1 MVNESNT
8 PIAGPS
14 SLAPAESSK
23 KSRSKR
29 KRSIFEI
36 PEPYSS
42 TSTYQP
48 KHSRDDDQPRPK
60 SKKKRSKVKDKANE
74 KRKADAE
81 AVEIG
86 PALNGDASFELATDF
101 IALPLDSDDDE
112 ERGITRDRKVKG
124 KEGDNEGVFESG
136 RRSGRKRSRSRS
148 LDRYDDRGKDKV
160 RDRDQDRDRDN
171 GRKRKSRERTPEREW
186 DRGKRRDQDRERR
199 RYDQPISA
207 SVKSIGNRKLPWI
220 DGLDLFGC
228 HNVAELLHKEVEAFT
243 KWISPSPVEDEI
255 RSLLVR
261 QITSA
266 ITSRYLDADVYPF
279 GSYATKL
286 YLPTGDIDLVVMSET
301 MRITDK
307 HVVLR
312 SLAEVIKRNGIA
324 SNVSIIAKAKVP
336 IIKFVTTHGHIPVD
350 VSINQGNGTVGADVV
365 NGFLRDMSTSTKVL
379 QSNLEGS
386 IALRALVMITKMFL
400 SQRSMNEVYTGGL
413 GSYSIVS
420 LVISFLQMHPKIRRG
435 EIDAD
440 QSLGVLL
447 IEFFELYGSFF
458 NYENVGISV
467 RDGGTYFNKR
477 QRGWYNDTSNY
488 KGKGGASSLS
498 IEDPIDISNDISS
511 GSYGFAKV
519 RATFAGAHRILTATA
534 YLKAGILSARQ
545 SGRTTSLRADDYY
558 RPEEM
563 SVLAHIIDITQDII
577 NHRRVV
583 QEVYDRRILHKLLN
597 VKPRIIVVTDDPE
610 TKALAMSNGRHTSQ
624 ILAKAEPGATNE
636 NPIDLEDGEIPIVI
650 SSEGDQHTGANKDEE
665 DDHNNNLHRRR
676 RNERSGSDSEDDSG
690 KYGISGR
697 QPPKKRMKT
706 GGEMDMHTLV
716 TIYTTD
722 DEEGNDTSSGSELD
736 SVAEEE
742 AEYDVDVI
750 DADAGMHVDMG
761 KDAVVSEPVNMLT
774 KAGSKPLSNGGNEKK
789 RSYWLS
795 KGIVS
800 GDVDING
807 EA

>member
-1 MVNESNT
+1 
-8 PIAGPS
+8 
-14 SLAPAESSK
+14 
-23 KSRSKR
+23 
-29 KRSIFEI
+29 
-36 PEPYSS
+36 
-42 TSTYQP
+42 
-48 KHSRDDDQPRPK
+48 
-60 SKKKRSKVKDKANE
+60 
-74 KRKADAE
+74 
-81 AVEIG
+81 
-86 PALNGDASFELATDF
+86 
-101 IALPLDSDDDE
+101 
-112 ERGITRDRKVKG
+112 
-124 KEGDNEGVFESG
+124 
-136 RRSGRKRSRSRS
+136 
-148 LDRYDDRGKDKV
+148 
-160 RDRDQDRDRDN
+160 
-171 GRKRKSRERTPEREW
+171 PEREW

-301 MRITDK
+301 MRMTDK

-350 VSINQGNGTVGADVV
+350 VSINQGNGKVGADVV
-365 NGFLRDMSTSTKVL
+365 NGFLRDI
-379 QSNLEGS
+379 

-467 RDGGTYFNKR
+467 RDGGTYFKKR

-597 VKPRIIVVTDDPE
+597 VKPRII
-610 TKALAMSNGRHTSQ
+610 
-624 ILAKAEPGATNE
+624 
-636 NPIDLEDGEIPIVI
+636 IPIVI

-697 QPPKKRMKT
+697 QQPKKRMKT

-761 KDAVVSEPVNMLT
+761 KDAVVSEP
-774 KAGSKPLSNGGNEKK
+774 K

-800 GDVDING
+800 GDVDIKG
-807 EA
+807 ED

>member
-1 MVNESNT
+1 
-8 PIAGPS
+8 
-14 SLAPAESSK
+14 
-23 KSRSKR
+23 
-29 KRSIFEI
+29 
-36 PEPYSS
+36 
-42 TSTYQP
+42 
-48 KHSRDDDQPRPK
+48 
-60 SKKKRSKVKDKANE
+60 
-74 KRKADAE
+74 
-81 AVEIG
+81 
-86 PALNGDASFELATDF
+86 
-101 IALPLDSDDDE
+101 
-112 ERGITRDRKVKG
+112 
-124 KEGDNEGVFESG
+124 
-136 RRSGRKRSRSRS
+136 
-148 LDRYDDRGKDKV
+148 
-160 RDRDQDRDRDN
+160 
-171 GRKRKSRERTPEREW
+171 PEREW
-186 DRGKRRDQDRERR
+186 DRGKRKDQDRERR

-207 SVKSIGNRKLPWI
+207 SVRSIGNRKLPWI

-255 RSLLVR
+255 RSLLVQ

-286 YLPTGDIDLVVMSET
+286 YLPTGDIDLVVMSDT
-301 MRITDK
+301 MRRTDK

-324 SNVSIIAKAKVP
+324 SNVSIIAKARVP

-365 NGFLRDMSTSTKVL
+365 NGFLRDI
-379 QSNLEGS
+379 

-545 SGRTTSLRADDYY
+545 SGRTTSLRPDDYY

-610 TKALAMSNGRHTSQ
+610 TKAPAMSNGRHTSQ

-636 NPIDLEDGEIPIVI
+636 NPIDLED
-650 SSEGDQHTGANKDEE
+650 D
-665 DDHNNNLHRRR
+665 
-676 RNERSGSDSEDDSG
+676 ERSGSDSEDDSG

-722 DEEGNDTSSGSELD
+722 DDDGDGNDTNSESELD

-750 DADAGMHVDMG
+750 DVDAGMHVDMG
-761 KDAVVSEPVNMLT
+761 KDAVVSEPDSMLT
-774 KAGSKPLSNGGNEKK
+774 KAESKLRSNGGNEKK

-800 GDVDING
+800 GNVDIEG
-807 EA
+807 ED

>member
-8 PIAGPS
+8 TIAGPS

-42 TSTYQP
+42 TSTYQL
-48 KHSRDDDQPRPK
+48 KYSRDDDQPRPK
-60 SKKKRSKVKDKANE
+60 SKKKRSKAKDKTKE
-74 KRKADAE
+74 KRKANTE

-86 PALNGDASFELATDF
+86 SAPSFELATDF

-112 ERGITRDRKVKG
+112 ER
-124 KEGDNEGVFESG
+124 
-136 RRSGRKRSRSRS
+136 
-148 LDRYDDRGKDKV
+148 
-160 RDRDQDRDRDN
+160 
-171 GRKRKSRERTPEREW
+171 RERTPEREW

-207 SVKSIGNRKLPWI
+207 SVKSIGNRKLPWL

-255 RSLLVR
+255 RSLLVQ
-261 QITSA
+261 QIKSA

-545 SGRTTSLRADDYY
+545 SGRTTSLRPDDYY
-558 RPEEM
+558 RSEEM

-610 TKALAMSNGRHTSQ
+610 IKALAMSNGRHTSQ

-636 NPIDLEDGEIPIVI
+636 NPIDLEDGEIPMVI
-650 SSEGDQHTGANKDEE
+650 SSEGDRHIGANDDEE
-665 DDHNNNLHRRR
+665 NEHSNNLHRRR
-676 RNERSGSDSEDDSG
+676 RDERSGSDSEDDSG
-690 KYGISGR
+690 KYGINGR

-706 GGEMDMHTLV
+706 GGEMDIHTSV

-722 DEEGNDTSSGSELD
+722 DDEDEDGSGTSSESELD

-750 DADAGMHVDMG
+750 DA
-761 KDAVVSEPVNMLT
+761 E
-774 KAGSKPLSNGGNEKK
+774 SKPLSNGGNEKK

-800 GDVDING
+800 GDVDIAG
-807 EA
+807 ED

>member
-1 MVNESNT
+1 MLITNT
-8 PIAGPS
+8 G
-14 SLAPAESSK
+14 
-23 KSRSKR
+23 
-29 KRSIFEI
+29 
-36 PEPYSS
+36 
-42 TSTYQP
+42 
-48 KHSRDDDQPRPK
+48 
-60 SKKKRSKVKDKANE
+60 
-74 KRKADAE
+74 
-81 AVEIG
+81 
-86 PALNGDASFELATDF
+86 
-101 IALPLDSDDDE
+101 
-112 ERGITRDRKVKG
+112 
-124 KEGDNEGVFESG
+124 
-136 RRSGRKRSRSRS
+136 
-148 LDRYDDRGKDKV
+148 
-160 RDRDQDRDRDN
+160 
-171 GRKRKSRERTPEREW
+171 RERTPEREW

-207 SVKSIGNRKLPWI
+207 SVKSIGDRKLPWI

-301 MRITDK
+301 MRMTDK

-365 NGFLRDMSTSTKVL
+365 NGFLRDI
-379 QSNLEGS
+379 

-545 SGRTTSLRADDYY
+545 SGRTTSLRPDDYY

-563 SVLAHIIDITQDII
+563 SVLAHIIDITQDLI

-597 VKPRIIVVTDDPE
+597 VKPRII
-610 TKALAMSNGRHTSQ
+610 
-624 ILAKAEPGATNE
+624 
-636 NPIDLEDGEIPIVI
+636 IPMVI
-650 SSEGDQHTGANKDEE
+650 SSEGDRHTGANDDEE
-665 DDHNNNLHRRR
+665 NDHSNNLHRRR
-676 RNERSGSDSEDDSG
+676 RDERSGSDSEDDPG

-722 DEEGNDTSSGSELD
+722 DEEGNDTSSESELD

-750 DADAGMHVDMG
+750 DADAGMH
-761 KDAVVSEPVNMLT
+761 
-774 KAGSKPLSNGGNEKK
+774 AGSKPLSNGGNEKK

-800 GDVDING
+800 GDVDIKG
-807 EA
+807 ED